1 MTAIANPIG
10 HKENAFA
17 RHIQEYD
24 KGDKEEMRFKVDIVK
39 GFQKAFERQI
49 WEGVEIHAA
58 KPDVLMNNKLDHYQP
73 AVGRVQITTQV
84 RSDH

>member
-1 MTAIANPIG
+1 MAAIANPIG

-17 RHIQEYD
+17 RHIQEYP
-24 KGDKEEMRFKVDIVK
+24 KGDKEEMRFKVDII
-39 GFQKAFERQI
+39 KAFERQI